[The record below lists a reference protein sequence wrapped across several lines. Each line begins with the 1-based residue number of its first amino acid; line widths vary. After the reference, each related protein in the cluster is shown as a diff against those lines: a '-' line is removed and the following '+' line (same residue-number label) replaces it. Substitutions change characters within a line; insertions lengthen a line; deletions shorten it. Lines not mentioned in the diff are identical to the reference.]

1 MVEQGG
7 GQGDAKNTTQGGR
20 GRERRERRGDKDRI
34 SKMKQTRCSDK
45 KYAKK

>member
-1 MVEQGG
+1 MQKIPHRE
-7 GQGDAKNTTQGGR
+7 GGR
-20 GRERRERRGDKDRI
+20 ERERRGDKDRI